1 MRRELLTY
9 WYLKDRVGY
18 MEIIKDG
25 ETIGRIHDDYCKR
38 SDEEIKE
45 ILDNVAQKAYQHLA
59 AKEKTT

>member
-1 MRRELLTY
+1 MRREQLTY

-25 ETIGRIHDDYCKR
+25 ETIGRINDDYCKR

>member
-1 MRRELLTY
+1 MRREQLTY

-25 ETIGRIHDDYCKR
+25 
-38 SDEEIKE
+38 
-45 ILDNVAQKAYQHLA
+45 DNVAQKAYQHLA